1 MGHAVKHTLLREE
14 VACSNMQIGC
24 NMPEQTAGLA
34 AAELGE
40 AAGRAS
46 ECAKRCGNLGAA
58 WKLVGDTHL
67 AMAWTGAP
75 LHAGMGGGA
84 RRADRGKE
92 GGKAVWA
99 ADASAP
105 SAKPLVAAL
114 LAGWRARI
122 GAVLRARRAY
132 AAALHLAPG
141 AAGAWGDLALAYFA
155 EAQLRRAH
163 RHFAP
168 QQALALRLKAERLLR
183 GETMHCKHPD
193 WSTGLC
199 ASLNSSASCCGLR

>member
-1 MGHAVKHTLLREE
+1 MQQHATG
-14 VACSNMQIGC
+14 CSV
-24 NMPEQTAGLA
+24 PEQRAGLA
-34 AAELGE
+34 AAELGG
-40 AAGRAS
+40 AAGRAC

-58 WKLVGDTHL
+58 WKLVGDTQL

-75 LHAGMGGGA
+75 SHASMGGGA
-84 RRADRGKE
+84 RRAEPSKE
-92 GGKAVWA
+92 GGESVWA
-99 ADASAP
+99 ADAPAP

-122 GAVLRARRAY
+122 GAVLRAQRAY

-168 QQALALRLKAERLLR
+168 QQALALRSKAERLLR
-183 GETMHCKHPD
+183 GETTHCRYPD
-193 WSTGLC
+193 WFAQAC
-199 ASLNSSASCCGLR
+199 VCLNPAAVCPVAG

>member
-1 MGHAVKHTLLREE
+1 MQQHA
-14 VACSNMQIGC
+14 SGC
-24 NMPEQTAGLA
+24 NVPEQLAGLA

-46 ECAKRCGNLGAA
+46 ECAKHCGNLGAA
-58 WKLVGDTHL
+58 WKLLGDTHL

-75 LHAGMGGGA
+75 LHASMGVGA
-84 RRADRGKE
+84 RRADSGKE
-92 GGKAVWA
+92 GGESVWA
-99 ADASAP
+99 ADVPAR
-105 SAKPLVAAL
+105 SAKALVAAL

-168 QQALALRLKAERLLR
+168 QQAHALRSEAERLLR
-183 GETMHCKHPD
+183 GKTMHCRYPD
-193 WSTGLC
+193 WFVQACVPLTACSVFY
-199 ASLNSSASCCGLR
+199 CGLT

>member
-1 MGHAVKHTLLREE
+1 
-14 VACSNMQIGC
+14 
-24 NMPEQTAGLA
+24 MPELSAGLA

-75 LHAGMGGGA
+75 SHASMGAGA
-84 RRADRGKE
+84 RRADTGKE
-92 GGKAVWA
+92 GGESVWA
-99 ADASAP
+99 ADAPAP

-168 QQALALRLKAERLLR
+168 HQALALRSTSERLLR
-183 GETMHCKHPD
+183 GETMLCRYPD
-193 WSTGLC
+193 WFVQACVPLPCSC
-199 ASLNSSASCCGLR
+199 VSCCGIR